1 MRLLLNEWRKFL
13 DEAKIAPEWKIQM
26 SLQNEYL
33 NDEPA
38 MKWVRDTVANEEL
51 KALTVN
57 DLAQE
62 VGQLFL
68 TLDEPLGG
76 GPYDPN
82 HDYAKDAR
90 ALAKE
95 IAERDVDALQARLAK
110 KLKADAAK
118 AAFIDRRGS
127 KRSTS

>member
-13 DEAKIAPEWKIQM
+13 DEAKIAPEWEIQM

-76 GPYDPN
+76 GSYDPD

-95 IAERDVDALQARLAK
+95 IADRDVDALQARLAK
-110 KLKADAAK
+110 KLQADDAK
-118 AAFIDRRGS
+118 AGAIDRRGS

>member
-13 DEAKIAPEWKIQM
+13 DEANIAPEWKIQM
-26 SLQNEYL
+26 SLKDEYL

-38 MKWVRDTVANEEL
+38 MKWVRDAVANEEL
-51 KALTVN
+51 KALTFN

-76 GPYDPN
+76 GPYDPD

-118 AAFIDRRGS
+118 AGAIDRRGS

>member
-38 MKWVRDTVANEEL
+38 MKWVRDAVANEEL
-51 KALTVN
+51 KALTFN

-82 HDYAKDAR
+82 HDYAKTLGR
-90 ALAKE
+90 
-95 IAERDVDALQARLAK
+95 
-110 KLKADAAK
+110 
-118 AAFIDRRGS
+118 
-127 KRSTS
+127 